1 MREKS
6 DRPETGERHVRDIR
20 RATRPKWS
28 SEEKIRIV
36 LSGVRRGVS
45 ESRAASWPGMSS
57 LRQIANLFMAALRRP
72 ACSLEKSFVQPA
84 SYSSCNRHHP

>member
-20 RATRPKWS
+20 RATHRKWS

-36 LSGVRRGVS
+36 LSGLRGAV
-45 ESRAASWPGMSS
+45 EMLIVGGAAVTGVFFIGRWVEELTAG
-57 LRQIANLFMAALRRP
+57 
-72 ACSLEKSFVQPA
+72 
-84 SYSSCNRHHP
+84 